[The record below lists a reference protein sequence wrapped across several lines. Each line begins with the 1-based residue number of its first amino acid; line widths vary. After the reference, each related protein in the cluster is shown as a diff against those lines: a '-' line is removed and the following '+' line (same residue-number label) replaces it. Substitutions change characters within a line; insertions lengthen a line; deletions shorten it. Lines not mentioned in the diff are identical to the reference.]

1 MNNKLFGNKNRKKSQ
16 FISDINITP
25 FVDVLLVLLI
35 IFMIAA
41 PMLNGAVEVD
51 LPQGDASK
59 EIKKKDTPLMVS
71 INKKGD
77 VIVGDS
83 KTEFDKL
90 KEKLIEVSKNNLNQ
104 KIYIR
109 GDRSVDYGLIMKVIK
124 KINESGF
131 SKVILVTNTSSQN

>member
-51 LPQGDASK
+51 LPQGDSSK

-77 VIVGDS
+77 VIVEDS
-83 KTEFDKL
+83 KIELDKL

-104 KIYIR
+104 KTK
-109 GDRSVDYGLIMKVIK
+109 DNL
-124 KINESGF
+124 
-131 SKVILVTNTSSQN
+131 